1 MSQNNA
7 LDYYG
12 KLGNWSFDEFGIR
25 TESLTSWDL
34 NEIIN
39 DLASE
44 DSKILDL
51 GTGGGEKLLENYP
64 GCEEIL
70 GTDFSPEMIRTAR
83 ENLEASGRK
92 NISFKVMDNLH
103 MDVPDDYFDIV
114 VARHT
119 ITDPKQIMRCLKPG
133 GHLLIRG
140 VDKYDCWSLK
150 MLWGRGQ
157 AYDDEVPVSIRDYEA
172 VLGAGF
178 SDVEL
183 VPVHEREFF
192 RDADSFRKFLEK
204 VPIINVCGEDR
215 FLEEDKLQK
224 YIEDNTFG
232 GQIRLL
238 RHYYGI
244 TAVRPGNNNYKDG

>member
-34 NEIIN
+34 NELIN
-39 DLASE
+39 RLAGP
-44 DSKILDL
+44 DSRILDL

-64 GCEEIL
+64 DCEEIL
-70 GTDFSPEMIRTAR
+70 GTDFSPEMIETAC
-83 ENLEASGRK
+83 ENLKSSGRK
-92 NISFKVMDNLH
+92 NIAFRVMDNLH
-103 MDVPDDYFDIV
+103 MDVPEDYFDIV

-119 ITDPKQIMRCLKPG
+119 ITDPEQIFKCLKPG

-150 MLWGRGQ
+150 MLYGRGQ
-157 AYDDEVPVSIRDYEA
+157 AYDDKVPVSIRDYEA
-172 VLGAGF
+172 VLEAGF
-178 SDVEL
+178 CDVEL

-192 RDADSFRKFLEK
+192 FDADAFRAFLEK
-204 VPIINVCGEDR
+204 VPIINVCDEDR
-215 FLEEDKLQK
+215 SLEEDTLRK
-224 YIEDNTFG
+224 YIEANTYG

-238 RHYYGI
+238 RAYYGI
-244 TAVRPGNNNYKDG
+244 SAVKRSRKSNI

>member
-34 NEIIN
+34 NELIN
-39 DLASE
+39 KLA
-44 DSKILDL
+44 DSKSRILDL

-64 GCEEIL
+64 ECEEIL
-70 GTDFSPEMIRTAR
+70 GTDFSSEMVATAFK
-83 ENLEASGRK
+83 NLEASGRK

-103 MDVPDDYFDIV
+103 MEVPDDYFDIV

-119 ITDPKQIMRCLKPG
+119 ITDPKQIIRCLKPG
-133 GHLLIRG
+133 GHFLIRG

-150 MLWGRGQ
+150 LLYGRGQ
-157 AYDDEVPVSIRDYEA
+157 AYEDAVPVSIRDYET

-178 SDVEL
+178 SEVEL
-183 VPVHEREFF
+183 VPIHEREFF
-192 RDADSFRKFLEK
+192 SDADAFRAFLEK
-204 VPIINVCGEDR
+204 VPVINVCNEDR
-215 FLEEDKLQK
+215 SLEEDKLRE
-224 YIEDNTFG
+224 YIEANTFD

-238 RHYYGI
+238 RNYYGI
-244 TAVRPGNNNYKDG
+244 AAKRPVR